1 MRIFIII
8 SNIGLIILEIINIIL
23 TIVSSFYHF
32 NFFGVA
38 LFYYPLYFTCTI
50 LSIHI
55 VFILLLLTK
64 NYLLRVKQLHRINTP
79 HLAYY
84 CCTFIVTSFSFILF
98 KTLFGTIWKQISIVV
113 VNIHYILI
121 DICVVRIICVVIC
134 YLISTHINI
143 NQLLPQLTNNIR
155 CELVV
160 NFLLHN
166 NSPNP
171 IEEHY
176 LMNKKIV
183 WRDIINRMILDKESL
198 LAKNQI
204 DERETEQKSKQLFDN
219 LHQLQTCIF
228 NGYETKNESFQT
240 ERVPLSTVNES
251 IMSSDQIL
259 FSEIDHHQI
268 KKSILKRCFYEEETN
283 KWFDEMFKKD
293 IIEIEDCISAIRLV
307 DKKKDLL
314 KRKVRDKETISIALS
329 RIIDVFG
336 ILLILIIIC
345 LINGV
350 PISSYLLP
358 SCTFFLGFS
367 FIFGNY
373 MKRVWESLVLVIFIR
388 PFDIGDRIQVTGF
401 PAVIIDEVQLLSTVA
416 HNPNGEQYIL
426 PNDFLYNSVIT
437 QLKRSPFYTIE
448 LYINVD
454 ITIDFKI
461 IEEIRVSLEQFVK
474 TDTTFKWNTDI
485 IFSPVD
491 VTLEHKINFLL
502 WIEVNNITYNDPGKY
517 LKAKKMIIELLTNEL
532 VKRNVIFTL
541 PKQRLVVDLKTE
553 K

>member
-1 MRIFIII
+1 
-8 SNIGLIILEIINIIL
+8 
-23 TIVSSFYHF
+23 
-32 NFFGVA
+32 
-38 LFYYPLYFTCTI
+38 
-50 LSIHI
+50 
-55 VFILLLLTK
+55 
-64 NYLLRVKQLHRINTP
+64 
-79 HLAYY
+79 
-84 CCTFIVTSFSFILF
+84 
-98 KTLFGTIWKQISIVV
+98 
-113 VNIHYILI
+113 
-121 DICVVRIICVVIC
+121 
-134 YLISTHINI
+134 
-143 NQLLPQLTNNIR
+143 
-155 CELVV
+155 
-160 NFLLHN
+160 
-166 NSPNP
+166 
-171 IEEHY
+171 
-176 LMNKKIV
+176 
-183 WRDIINRMILDKESL
+183 MILDKDSL

-219 LHQLQTCIF
+219 LYQLQMCIL
-228 NGYETKNESFQT
+228 NGYKTKNESFQID
-240 ERVPLSTVNES
+240 RIPLSRVNES
-251 IMSSDQIL
+251 VMFPDQIL
-259 FSEIDHHQI
+259 FSEIGHHQI
-268 KKSILKRCFYEEETN
+268 KKEIVKRCFYEEETN

-293 IIEIEDCISAIRLV
+293 IIEIEDCISAIQLV

-329 RIIDVFG
+329 RIIDIFG
-336 ILLILIIIC
+336 ILLILIVIC

-401 PAVIIDEVQLLSTVA
+401 PTVIIDEVQLLSTVA

-454 ITIDFKI
+454 ITVDLKI
-461 IEEIRVSLEQFVK
+461 IEEIRVSLEQFLK

-491 VTLEHKINFLL
+491 VTLEHKINLLL
-502 WIEVNNITYNDPGKY
+502 WIEVNDITYNDPGKY
-517 LKAKKMIIELLTNEL
+517 LKAKKIVIELLTNEL